1 MNVAIKFCGGCDP
14 AYDRVEYFRQI
25 QAEAGDRIHWVR
37 LDEGTYEAILLI
49 AGCQTACP
57 VEDLPRE
64 AWLVSVTNDEL
75 PSAEVVALLLGKR
88 DSHEEFE
95 TR

>member
-14 AYDRVEYFRQI
+14 GYDRVEYFRQI

-37 LDEGTYEAILLI
+37 VDEDTYEAILLI

-57 VEDLPRE
+57 EEELPPT
-64 AWLVSVTNDEL
+64 ALLVSVTNDEL
-75 PSAEVVALLLGKR
+75 PSAKVVALLLGKR
-88 DSHEEFE
+88 DFHAD
-95 TR
+95 